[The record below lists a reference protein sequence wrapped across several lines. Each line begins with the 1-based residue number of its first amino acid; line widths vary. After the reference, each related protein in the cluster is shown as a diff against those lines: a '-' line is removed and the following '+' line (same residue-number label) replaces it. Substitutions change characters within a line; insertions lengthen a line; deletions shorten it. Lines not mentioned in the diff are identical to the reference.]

1 MSTEL
6 KRRIDLNQFIDW
18 VEERPQ
24 TRMVNIEIN
33 NCARSKD
40 LSVWVYD
47 YELRAGQIVES
58 VEEIDL
64 LARKCEFLEQEIED
78 ARRLG
83 VDI

>member
-1 MSTEL
+1 MGTEL

-47 YELRAGQIVES
+47 YELRTGQHVES

-64 LARKCEFLEQEIED
+64 LARKGEFLKQEIED